1 VKKITKENENMIIGV
16 IKDPKQGEARVGM
29 TPENVKILVES
40 GNTVYVDD
48 NAGAGSGFTNEQYIQ
63 AGGEIVD
70 TAKAW
75 EAELIV
81 KVKEPME
88 SEYHYFKPGQI
99 IWGFLHLAANKACVE
114 KMMEIGVTAISGE
127 NISVNGV
134 LELLKPMSA
143 IAGRRAVNLGQY
155 YLEKQ
160 HEGQGILLPG
170 IPDAGIEA
178 GEVVIFGGGNAAE
191 NAADVAIGIGCHVT
205 IIELGDE
212 RIKQLKERYAAKNV
226 TVVKSTTEALEENIK
241 LADVFISTILIPG
254 AKPPKLV
261 KEDMVKSMKPGSV
274 IVDIAIDQGG
284 TVETINHAT
293 NHADPVFIKHDVI
306 HYAVPNM
313 PGATP
318 RTATIALAKGN
329 ISYLKDIATKGLKLA
344 LKESS
349 ELLSG
354 LSILEGK
361 VVSKAL
367 SDSIDVAYTEISEVL

>member
-1 VKKITKENENMIIGV
+1 MKIGV

-29 TPENVKILVES
+29 TPENVKILVDAGNEVLVDS
-40 GNTVYVDD
+40 G
-48 NAGAGSGFTNEQYIQ
+48 AGAGCGFTDDHYKE
-63 AGGEIVD
+63 AGAKIVD
-70 TAKAW
+70 TETAW

-88 SEYHYFKPGQI
+88 SEYKYFKPGQI

-114 KMMEIGVTAISGE
+114 KMMEVGVTAISGE
-127 NISVNGV
+127 NISIDGV
-134 LELLKPMSA
+134 LKLLKPMSA
-143 IAGRRAVNLGQY
+143 IAGRRAVNIGQY

-170 IPDAGIEA
+170 IEGIEA
-178 GEVVIFGGGNAAE
+178 GTVVIFGGGNAAE
-191 NAADVAIGIGCHVT
+191 NAADIAVALGCRVI
-205 IIELGDE
+205 IIELNDD
-212 RIKQLKERYAAKNV
+212 RINQLKDHYKGKKVE
-226 TVVKSTTEALEENIK
+226 VVKSSTESLEENIK

-261 KEDMVKSMKPGSV
+261 KEYMVKSMKPGSV

-284 TVETINHAT
+284 TVETIDHAT
-293 NHADPVFIKHDVI
+293 NHADPVFIKHGII

-318 RTATIALAKGN
+318 RTATIALAQGN
-329 ISYLKDIATKGLKLA
+329 ISFLKDISTKGLDEA
-344 LKESS
+344 LKSK

-354 LSILEGK
+354 LSVYKGK

-367 SDSIDVAYTEISEVL
+367 ADSIDVEFNEM

>member
-1 VKKITKENENMIIGV
+1 MKIGV

-29 TPENVKILVES
+29 TPENVKILVDAGNEVLVDS
-40 GNTVYVDD
+40 G
-48 NAGAGSGFTNEQYIQ
+48 AGAGCGFTDELYKE
-63 AGGEIVD
+63 AGGKIVD
-70 TAKAW
+70 TETAW

-88 SEYHYFKPGQI
+88 SEYKYFKPGQI

-114 KMMEIGVTAISGE
+114 KMMEVGITAISGE
-127 NISVNGV
+127 NISIDGV
-134 LELLKPMSA
+134 LKLLKPMSA
-143 IAGRRAVNLGQY
+143 IAGRRAVNIGQY

-170 IPDAGIEA
+170 IEGIEA
-178 GEVVIFGGGNAAE
+178 GTVVIFGGGNAAE
-191 NAADVAIGIGCHVT
+191 NAADIAVALRCRVI
-205 IIELGDE
+205 IIELNDD
-212 RIKQLKERYAAKNV
+212 RINQLKDHYKGKKVE
-226 TVVKSTTEALEENIK
+226 VVKSTTESLEENIK

-261 KEDMVKSMKPGSV
+261 KEYMVKSMKPGSV

-284 TVETINHAT
+284 TVETIDHAT
-293 NHADPVFIKHDVI
+293 NHADPVFIKHGII

-318 RTATIALAKGN
+318 RTATIALAQGN
-329 ISYLKDIATKGLKLA
+329 ISFLKDISTKGLDEA
-344 LKESS
+344 LKSK
-349 ELLSG
+349 ELFSG
-354 LSILEGK
+354 LSVYKGK

-367 SDSIDVAYTEISEVL
+367 ADSINVEFSEM

>member
-1 VKKITKENENMIIGV
+1 MKIGV

-29 TPENVKILVES
+29 TPENVKILVEA
-40 GNTVYVDD
+40 GNEVLVYS
-48 NAGAGSGFTNEQYIQ
+48 NAGAGCGFTNDLYEA
-63 AGGEIVD
+63 AGGQIVD
-70 TAKAW
+70 TETAW

-88 SEYHYFKPGQI
+88 SEYKYFKPGQI

-114 KMMEIGVTAISGE
+114 KMMEVGVTAISGE
-127 NISVNGV
+127 NISINGV

-143 IAGRRAVNLGQY
+143 IAGRRAVNIGQY

-160 HEGQGILLPG
+160 HEGEGTLLPG
-170 IPDAGIEA
+170 IEGIEA
-178 GEVVIFGGGNAAE
+178 GTVVIFGGGNAAE
-191 NAADVAIGIGCHVT
+191 NAADMAVALGCKVI
-205 IIELGDE
+205 IIELGDA
-212 RIKQLKERYAAKNV
+212 RIAQLKERYAGK
-226 TVVKSTTEALEENIK
+226 TVEIVKSTTEALEENIK

-261 KEDMVKSMKPGSV
+261 KEYMVKSMKPGSV

-284 TVETINHAT
+284 TVETIDHAT
-293 NHADPVFIKHDVI
+293 NHADPVFIKHGII

-318 RTATIALAKGN
+318 RTATIALAQGN
-329 ISYLKDIATKGLKLA
+329 ISFLKDISVKGLDEA
-344 LKESS
+344 LKSK

-354 LSILEGK
+354 LSVYKGK

-367 SDSIDVAYTEISEVL
+367 ADSIDVTYTEL